1 MQNLISAIHAVRDLL
16 SKGAFSSE
24 DQVSKG
30 VVMRLLQQLGWDVF
44 NPDQVSSEFK
54 IATKKVD
61 YALRHEPFGP
71 VVLIEVKD
79 VGNATPKGEDQLF
92 DYCSKQGVPLAVLTD
107 GKLWNFYLPAGM
119 GNYEQRRFAV
129 VDLVDEDVQDC
140 TEALTRYLGFRNV
153 TSGQSRRHAQAD
165 YDAHRQRI
173 VVRDQFEP
181 VFRSLVSQP
190 DPRIV
195 TLFAD
200 EVEGACGFRPDD
212 DELVEFLRQTASF
225 TFSDQ
230 SSKRSRRRPRDRK
243 AYANGGRKSRSDTR
257 SDAPSFTLFGVTTSC
272 KNDKGVLVGGLR
284 ALGERDH
291 DFYGRLAP
299 RLVGKRRRFL
309 SRDRDQIYPDGSAE
323 SVLRS
328 VEELSG
334 GWWIGTHSST
344 RMKNEQLEKA
354 REIGRLTA
362 SQFKWQMKGKTK
374 G

>member
-1 MQNLISAIHAVRDLL
+1 MNDLVAAVLDVRDKLHQGVY
-16 SKGAFSSE
+16 KNE
-24 DQVSKG
+24 DQVSKM

-54 IATKKVD
+54 IATRKVD

-71 VVLIEVKD
+71 VALVEVKD
-79 VGNATPKGEDQLF
+79 VGNAKAKGEDQLF

-107 GKLWNFYLPAGM
+107 GRFWNFYLPAGM

-129 VDLVDEDVQDC
+129 VDLVNDDVPDC
-140 TEALTRYLGFRNV
+140 ARTLVRYLGFTNV
-153 TSGQSRRHAQAD
+153 TSGQSHRYAQTD

-173 VVRDQFEP
+173 VAREQFEP
-181 VFRSLVSQP
+181 VFRSLVSEP

-200 EVEGACGFRPDD
+200 EVEGACGFRPDA
-212 DELVEFLRQTASF
+212 DELGKFLRQTASF
-225 TFSDQ
+225 SFSDQ
-230 SSKRSRRRPRDRK
+230 SSKRSRRRSQDRK
-243 AYANGGRKSRSDTR
+243 PEANRGRRSGSDTR
-257 SDAPSFTLFGVTTSC
+257 SDTPSFTFFGVTTSC
-272 KNDKGVLVGGLR
+272 KNDKEVLVGGLR
-284 ALGERDH
+284 ALGERDP
-291 DFYGRLAP
+291 DVYGRLAP

-309 SRDRDQIYPDGSAE
+309 SRDRDRIYPDGSAE
-323 SVLRS
+323 GVLRS

-362 SQFKWQMKGKTK
+362 SQFKWQMKGKT
-374 G
+374 